1 MKTSLKLAALLA
13 ITLPPAHAQDFD
25 NYRAEPNQWL
35 GLKDKKFH
43 LNSTNDQ
50 GNLCDIE
57 GDLKNNRW
65 EDGEGCTI
73 DFSFLENGNIKVS
86 VPDSAFMKCR
96 EYCGLNA
103 AIAKP

>member
-13 ITLPPAHAQDFD
+13 ITLPAAHAQDFD

-50 GNLCDIE
+50 GNVCDIE

-65 EDGEGCTI
+65 EDGERLHHRLLVFRKRQYQSERAG
-73 DFSFLENGNIKVS
+73 
-86 VPDSAFMKCR
+86 
-96 EYCGLNA
+96 
-103 AIAKP
+103 

>member
-13 ITLPPAHAQDFD
+13 ITLPAAHAQDFD

-50 GNLCDIE
+50 GNIMRYRRRPEKQPL
-57 GDLKNNRW
+57 GKMA
-65 EDGEGCTI
+65 
-73 DFSFLENGNIKVS
+73 K
-86 VPDSAFMKCR
+86 
-96 EYCGLNA
+96 A
-103 AIAKP
+103 AP

>member
-13 ITLPPAHAQDFD
+13 ITLPAAHAQDFD

-50 GNLCDIE
+50 GN
-57 GDLKNNRW
+57 
-65 EDGEGCTI
+65 
-73 DFSFLENGNIKVS
+73 V
-86 VPDSAFMKCR
+86 
-96 EYCGLNA
+96 
-103 AIAKP
+103 